1 MSQNRKSNYHSIR
14 ILPAVFKPGFLVCL
28 SRCRHKRLF
37 QKLPKTRLL
46 CCDMFLEYRAQTVG
60 QFLRL
65 CHHLLRHTRKPVNET
80 CKGHTDAATVFIYTL
95 RDTGNLRLWYIKKI
109 SFLRHG
115 YHLRSYSY
123 SYSFIFQI
131 HWVKFK
137 DCFSKLASSLLKC

>member
-1 MSQNRKSNYHSIR
+1 MVV
-14 ILPAVFKPGFLVCL
+14 P
-28 SRCRHKRLF
+28 
-37 QKLPKTRLL
+37 LL
-46 CCDMFLEYRAQTVG
+46 CNYTVG
-60 QFLRL
+60 SEPVSGWGIDKLRQRPYAL
-65 CHHLLRHTRKPVNET
+65 CRFSVRLSGVSKQVNET

-95 RDTGNLRLWYIKKI
+95 RDTGNLRLWCIKKI

-137 DCFSKLASSLLKC
+137 DCSSNNPACAALTPEQTVRCESNISCLAALKSCSRNLHLLY